1 MQRKEYKLPNG
12 KTAVFEYDACEIG
25 KITLECMDELMGMI
39 ADRPQ
44 GEWVVSDKDSVCSVC
59 GKDEAEFI
67 CGTEDWYGYGLSNY
81 CPNCGAKMKGADDES
96 ENRRCCN

>member
-1 MQRKEYKLPNG
+1 MNDLIYREDAIRTVCEYDCHLGDNPCEEGKGCWAVRGLRKLPS
-12 KTAVFEYDACEIG
+12 
-25 KITLECMDELMGMI
+25 

-44 GEWVVSDKDSVCSVC
+44 GKWKVSDKDSVCSVC

-81 CPNCGAKMKGADDES
+81 CPNCGARMKGVDDDM
-96 ENRRCCN
+96 